1 MGAVSVDNALI
12 INATLCMHKIWIKR
26 EIDAFTV
33 KWQKQE
39 ERWWYTLTK
48 F

>member
-26 EIDAFTV
+26 QIYAFTV
-33 KWQKQE
+33 KWQNMK
-39 ERWWYTLTK
+39 RGDGMP
-48 F
+48 